1 MLLIIAIE
9 LQLFLASSFNMSPH
23 GSKLDLPFTVHN
35 VSVDGLN
42 LFYRESGNKDCPV
55 VLLLHGYPSS
65 SHQYRHLLPILGKK
79 YHVLAPDYPGFGFT
93 EVPASRN
100 YSYTFDN
107 LAETT
112 SKWLQTLGIDE
123 YAVYVFDYGAPVGFR
138 LALQNPASIKAIIT
152 QNGNA
157 YVEGL
162 GSAFSV
168 LSNYYND
175 PTNQTAEQAARN
187 FISFDGTKSRYV
199 NGAPDPSVIEPE
211 SYWLDSALLA
221 RPGNVDIQLGFF
233 RDYKTNVESYPQW
246 QTYLRDY
253 QPPVLAV
260 WGANDPGFIA
270 AGAEAFKR
278 DVPSAEVHLL
288 DGSHFLLET
297 NVTLVAWYIVD
308 FLKRKGF

>member
-1 MLLIIAIE
+1 M
-9 LQLFLASSFNMSPH
+9 
-23 GSKLDLPFTVHN
+23 
-35 VSVDGLN
+35 
-42 LFYRESGNKDCPV
+42 
-55 VLLLHGYPSS
+55 
-65 SHQYRHLLPILGKK
+65 
-79 YHVLAPDYPGFGFT
+79 LAPDYPGFGFT
-93 EVPASRN
+93 EVPDSRN
-100 YSYTFDN
+100 YTYTFDN

-112 SKWLQTLGIDE
+112 SKWLQTLGVKE
-123 YAVYVFDYGAPVGFR
+123 YAIYIFDYGAPVGFR
-138 LALQNPASIKAIIT
+138 LAVQNPASIKAIIT

-168 LSNYYND
+168 ISNYYND

-187 FISFDGTKSRYV
+187 FITFNGTKARYV
-199 NGAPDPSVIEPE
+199 TGAPDPSVIEPE
-211 SYWLDSALLA
+211 SYYLDSALLA
-221 RPGNVDIQLGFF
+221 RPGNVDIQLGLF

-270 AGAEAFKR
+270 AGAEAFKQ
-278 DVPSAEVHLL
+278 DVPTAEVHLI

-297 NVTLVAWYIVD
+297 RVTLVAWYILD
-308 FLKRKGF
+308 FLKRKWL